1 MVVATSIELD
11 PTIEARLDQLAQS
24 TGRSKAFFLQE
35 LIAYGMDD
43 LVDLYLAGLELERL
57 RSGESTAHSLD
68 DVSAELGLV
77 D

>member
-24 TGRSKAFFLQE
+24 TGCNKAFFLQE
-35 LIAYGMDD
+35 LIAHGMDD
-43 LVDLYLAGLELERL
+43 LEDLYLAGLELERL
-57 RSGESTAHSLD
+57 QSGESTARSLD
-68 DVSAELGLV
+68 DVSAELGVV